1 MLDQVLEPDE
11 EWLSKLDPY
20 KRYVCL
26 MQYEHPEA
34 AQDILRLDVPKE
46 IEQIKEGLSA
56 SFPSL
61 I

>member
-1 MLDQVLEPDE
+1 MLEQVLEPDE

-26 MQYEHPEA
+26 MRYEHSED
-34 AQDILRLDVPKE
+34 AQDILRLDVPNEVK
-46 IEQIKEGLSA
+46 QIKEDLSA

-61 I
+61 F

>member
-1 MLDQVLEPDE
+1 
-11 EWLSKLDPY
+11 
-20 KRYVCL
+20 

-46 IEQIKEGLSA
+46 VEQIKEDLSA

-61 I
+61 F